1 MRPVLVRARMRRLAI
16 LALALLTSAPTVTG
30 QQSGPTDTA
39 ALAHRLDVV
48 IPRFLEVTG
57 TPSVSV
63 AVRRDGVSVLTR
75 AWGLAHIESRRPAA
89 PDMRYAIGSVTK
101 QFCAAAILLLQED
114 GKLSLDDRV
123 ARHLPDV
130 PHAAQVTIRQLLNH
144 TAGYDDYWP
153 QAYLPHYLL
162 KPADVPRII
171 KEWGS
176 RPLTFVPG
184 AESRYS
190 NTNYLIAGAIVEK
203 VSGVSFFRFLQTRI
217 FQPLGMRSA
226 LDYTSNP
233 LPATDASGYFTYGI
247 GPLRPATREAGA
259 WLFGAGNLAMTAA
272 DLALWD
278 QSLISRSLLSEASYR
293 EQQTEAVLTSG
304 GATQAGLGVNLAPT
318 LKRRTV
324 FHLGGG
330 SGFSSANYVFPD
342 DRVAV
347 VVLANGE
354 SRAAWALANFII
366 RAVFAPTSLRDTP
379 EEVPRARPSIA
390 MALTNRPDVLKARGM
405 FESLQK
411 GELDRAIL
419 TENAN
424 AYFSKQAVADLAS
437 SLAPLGPPAL
447 FYPEFE
453 TRRGDL
459 VLRSFIVWFPERSLH
474 VTTMET
480 PDGRLEQFFVAPAPP
495 QWR

>member
-1 MRPVLVRARMRRLAI
+1 MGKLAI
-16 LALALLTSAPTVTG
+16 LAVALLASAPSLAR
-30 QQSGPTDTA
+30 QQSERTDAA
-39 ALAHRLDVV
+39 ALAHRLEVV

-63 AVRRDGVSVLTR
+63 AVLRDGVSIVRR
-75 AWGLAHIESRRPAA
+75 AWGLAQVESRRPAT
-89 PDMRYAIGSVTK
+89 PEMRYAIGSVTK

-130 PHAAQVTIRQLLNH
+130 PHADQVTIRQLLNH
-144 TAGYDDYWP
+144 TAGYDDYWS
-153 QAYLPHYLL
+153 QTYLPHYLL
-162 KPADVPRII
+162 KPAEVPRII
-171 KEWGS
+171 REWGG
-176 RPLTFVPG
+176 RPLTFSPG
-184 AESRYS
+184 TEFRYS
-190 NTNYLIAGAIVEK
+190 NTNYVIAGAIVEK
-203 VSGVSFFRFLQTRI
+203 VSGVSFFRFLQNRI

-226 LDYTSNP
+226 FDYTADR
-233 LPATDASGYFTYGI
+233 LPATDVSGYFTYGI
-247 GPLRPATREAGA
+247 GPLRPAIREAGA

-272 DLALWD
+272 DLAVWD
-278 QSLISRSLLSEASYR
+278 QSLISRSLLREASYR
-293 EQQTEAVLTSG
+293 EQQTETLLTG
-304 GATQAGLGVNLAPT
+304 GAGTQVGLGVNLAPA

-347 VVLANGE
+347 VVLSNGE
-354 SRAAWALANFII
+354 SRTAWALANFII
-366 RAVFAPTSLRDTP
+366 RAVFAPTSLRETP
-379 EEVPRARPSIA
+379 DEVPRARPSVAIA
-390 MALTNRPDVLKARGM
+390 GAANRPEVTKAREV
-405 FESLQK
+405 FEKLQK
-411 GELDRAIL
+411 GELDRSIL

-437 SLAPLGPPAL
+437 GLAPLGPPVY

-453 TRRGDL
+453 TRRGDM
-459 VLRSFIVWFPERSLH
+459 VRRSFIAWFPERSLH

-480 PDGRLEQFFVAPAPP
+480 PDGRLEQFHVAPAPP

>member
-1 MRPVLVRARMRRLAI
+1 MWKSAVV
-16 LALALLTSAPTVTG
+16 ALALLTIAPSLG
-30 QQSGPTDTA
+30 GHQAERSEAA

-48 IPRFLEVTG
+48 IPRFLEATG

-63 AVRRDGVSVLTR
+63 AIRRDGATALTR
-75 AWGLAHIESRRPAA
+75 AWGLARVEPRRPAT
-89 PDMRYAIGSVTK
+89 PEMRYAIGSVTK

-123 ARHLPDV
+123 ARHLPGV
-130 PHAAQVTIRQLLNH
+130 PHAEEVTIRHLLHH
-144 TAGYDDYWP
+144 TAGYDDYWS
-153 QAYLPHYLL
+153 QTYLPHYLL
-162 KPADVPRII
+162 SPADVPRII
-171 KEWGS
+171 REWAG
-176 RPLTFVPG
+176 RPLTFTPG

-190 NTNYLIAGAIVEK
+190 NTNYVIAGAIVEK
-203 VSGVSFFRFLQTRI
+203 VSGVSFFRFLQDRI
-217 FQPLGMRSA
+217 FRPLGMRSA
-226 LDYTSNP
+226 FDYTANT

-247 GPLRPATREAGA
+247 GPLRPAPREAGA

-278 QSLISRSLLSEASYR
+278 QSLISRSLLSASSYR
-293 EQQTEAVLTSG
+293 DQQTTARLTSG
-304 GATQAGLGVNLAPT
+304 EATQVGLGVNLAAV
-318 LKRRTV
+318 LKRPAV

-342 DRVAV
+342 DRVAI
-347 VVLANGE
+347 VVLSNGE
-354 SRAAWALANFII
+354 SRTAWSLANFII
-366 RAVFAPTSLRDTP
+366 RAIFAPTSLRETP
-379 EEVPRARPSIA
+379 EEAPRTRPSLAIA
-390 MALTNRPDVLKARGM
+390 ATGSRLEAMGARGI
-405 FESLQK
+405 FEKVQK
-411 GELDRAIL
+411 GDLDRSLL

-437 SLAPLGPPAL
+437 SLAPLGPPVY

-453 TRRGDL
+453 IKRGDMIRRG
-459 VLRSFIVWFPERSLH
+459 FIAWFPDRSLH

-480 PDGRLEQFFVAPAPP
+480 PDGRLEQFHVAPAPP

>member
-1 MRPVLVRARMRRLAI
+1 MWRIWI
-16 LALALLTSAPTVTG
+16 LALALLISAPSARA
-30 QQSGPTDTA
+30 QQSERPEAA
-39 ALAHRLDVV
+39 ALAHRLDAV
-48 IPRFLEVTG
+48 IPRFLELTG

-63 AVRRDGVSVLTR
+63 AIRRDGASVLTR
-75 AWGLAHIESRRPAA
+75 AWGLSNVESRRPAT
-89 PDMRYAIGSVTK
+89 PEMRYAIGSVTK

-123 ARHLPDV
+123 ARHLPGV
-130 PHAAQVTIRQLLNH
+130 PHADQVTIRQLLNH
-144 TAGYDDYWP
+144 TAGYDDYWA
-153 QAYLPHYLL
+153 QTYLPHYLL

-171 KEWGS
+171 REWGG
-176 RPLTFVPG
+176 RPLTHTPG

-203 VSGVSFFRFLQTRI
+203 VSGVSFFRFLQERI

-226 LDYTSNP
+226 FDYTANK
-233 LPATDASGYFTYGI
+233 LPASDASGYFTYGI

-259 WLFGAGNLAMTAA
+259 WLFGAGNLAMTAS
-272 DLALWD
+272 DLAVWD
-278 QSLISRSLLSEASYR
+278 QSIIARSLLSEASYR
-293 EQQTEAVLTSG
+293 EQQTEARLTG
-304 GATQAGLGVNLAPT
+304 GAGTQGGLGVNLAPT

-324 FHLGGG
+324 SHLGGG

-342 DRVAV
+342 DRVAI
-347 VVLANGE
+347 VVLSNGE
-354 SRAAWALANFII
+354 SRTAWALANFII
-366 RAVFAPTSLRDTP
+366 RAVFAPASLRETP
-379 EEVPRARPSIA
+379 EEAPRARPSPA
-390 MALTNRPDVLKARGM
+390 AALTGNSPEAMRARGV
-405 FESLQK
+405 FEKLQK

-437 SLAPLGPPAL
+437 SLAPLGPPAY
-447 FYPEFE
+447 FYTEYE
-453 TRRGDL
+453 TKRGDMVRRG
-459 VLRSFIVWFPERSLH
+459 FIAWFPERSLH

-480 PDGRLEQFFVAPAPP
+480 PDGRLEQFHVAAAPP

>member
-1 MRPVLVRARMRRLAI
+1 MRRLAI
-16 LALALLTSAPTVTG
+16 LAVALLASAPSPSG
-30 QQSGPTDTA
+30 QQSERTDAA
-39 ALAHRLDVV
+39 ALAHRLEVV
-48 IPRFLEVTG
+48 IPRFLDVTG

-63 AVRRDGVSVLTR
+63 AVLRDGVSIVRR
-75 AWGLAHIESRRPAA
+75 AWGLAEVESRRPAT

-101 QFCAAAILLLQED
+101 QFSAAAILLLQED

-130 PHAAQVTIRQLLNH
+130 PHAGQVTIRQLLSH
-144 TAGYDDYWP
+144 TAGYDDYWS
-153 QAYLPHYLL
+153 QTYLPHYLL
-162 KPADVPRII
+162 KPAEVPRII
-171 KEWGS
+171 GDWGG
-176 RPLTFVPG
+176 RPLTFSPG
-184 AESRYS
+184 TEFRYS
-190 NTNYLIAGAIVEK
+190 NTNYVIAGAIVEK
-203 VSGVSFFRFLQTRI
+203 VSGVSFFRFLQNRI
-217 FQPLGMRSA
+217 FQPLGMRSPF
-226 LDYTSNP
+226 DYTTDR
-233 LPATDASGYFTYGI
+233 LPARDVSGYFTYGI

-272 DLALWD
+272 DLAVWD

-293 EQQTEAVLTSG
+293 EQQTETLLTN
-304 GATQAGLGVNLAPT
+304 GAGTQVGLGVNLAPV

-330 SGFSSANYVFPD
+330 SGFSSANYVFPE

-366 RAVFAPTSLRDTP
+366 RAVFAPASLRETP
-379 EEVPRARPSIA
+379 EEAARARPSSA
-390 MALTNRPDVLKARGM
+390 SAVAANRPEVTRAREV
-405 FESLQK
+405 FEKLQK
-411 GELDRAIL
+411 GELDRSIL

-437 SLAPLGPPAL
+437 SLAPLGAPAY

-453 TRRGDL
+453 IKRGGMVRRG
-459 VLRSFIVWFPERSLH
+459 FIAWFPERSLH

-480 PDGRLEQFFVAPAPP
+480 PDGRLEQFHVAAAPP